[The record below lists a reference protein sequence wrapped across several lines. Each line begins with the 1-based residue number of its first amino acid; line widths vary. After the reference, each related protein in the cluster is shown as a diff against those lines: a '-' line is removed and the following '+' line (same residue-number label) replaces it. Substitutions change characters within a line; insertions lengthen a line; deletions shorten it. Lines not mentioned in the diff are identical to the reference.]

1 MSGDRKPR
9 EGLFRRALRLVPK
22 LLRLAVFIVFVWI
35 VAVVWAAKRVEAEVQ
50 EIMLGL
56 GAEMMQMPDADT
68 GRLRQMR
75 FNGAPI
81 QFRTSRTDK
90 PMAEVLDYFEQRCQ
104 EHDGRLAEQL
114 EELMVR
120 EPRLEGLDPS
130 ELDGTMR
137 FDTSQRGYVACLDM
151 GDEQRD
157 HEDIIGRVGEF
168 IRTGDIADVGHMRYL
183 YAQRVDEDH
192 TFFVTVFSDHPVN
205 IYEMFPTEG
214 DAPGRD
220 PEDVARPPGARRLLS
235 AWEEGQPYGMFVYT
249 DGGGASA
256 DEVEALYRTELMPA
270 RGWEPVQ
277 LRDGERVRVDGV
289 YTSVWEKGERMV
301 TLVFDETEQGETT
314 TSVLT
319 SDEEPD

>member
-1 MSGDRKPR
+1 MTERKPR
-9 EGLFRRALRLVPK
+9 EGFFRRAVRLIPK
-22 LLRLAVFIVFVWI
+22 LLRLSVFVLFVWV
-35 VAVVWAAKRVEAEVQ
+35 VAVVWAANRVEAEVQ

-68 GRLRQMR
+68 GRLRQMN

-90 PMAEVLDYFEQRCQ
+90 PMAEVLDYFEARCM
-104 EHDGRLAEQL
+104 ERDGRLAEQL

-120 EPRLEGLDPS
+120 EPQLEGLDPS

-151 GDEQRD
+151 GDEQQD
-157 HEDIIGRVGEF
+157 HEAIINRVGEF

-183 YAQRVDEDH
+183 FAQRVENDE

-214 DAPGRD
+214 DAPGED
-220 PEDVARPPGARRLLS
+220 PEDIARPPGARRLLS
-235 AWEEGQPYGMFVYT
+235 AYEEGKPYGMFVYT
-249 DGGGASA
+249 DGGGSSA
-256 DEVEALYRTELMPA
+256 AETEALYRTELMPQ
-270 RGWEPVQ
+270 RGWEPVA
-277 LRDGERVRVDGV
+277 LRDGERVQVDGS
-289 YTSVWEKGERMV
+289 YTSVWEKGERLV
-301 TLVFDETEQGETT
+301 TLVFGESEQGETT

-319 SDEEPD
+319 SDEEP